1 MAVSDRVITAPEDR
15 RTAVLDVI
23 RGARRTLLLSL
34 FRCTDDAIFEEL
46 AKATERGVAVEALV
60 TARAKGGRKKLAKLY
75 RALKDARVSVSM
87 YSDPV
92 VKYHAKY
99 MVADDGPAVVASLN
113 FTKKCFSRTLDAL
126 VVTDDPTV
134 VDGLRRL
141 MQADRES
148 QPVPDSLAPRLIVG
162 PERAR
167 RQLIGL
173 ITQAQRTIRLVD
185 AKLSDPDVVTLL
197 KQRRSEGI
205 AVEIFNMKRL
215 GDLKSHGKILLIDD
229 AIAVVGSLSLAAL
242 SLDFRREVAIT
253 VETPSAVAEIAR
265 LFESIGEAAPSGSP
279 DGIDTKGAALW

>member
-1 MAVSDRVITAPEDR
+1 MADRVITAPEDR
-15 RTAVLDVI
+15 RTAVLQVI
-23 RGARRTLLLSL
+23 REAKRTILLSL
-34 FRCTDDAIFEEL
+34 FRCTDEGIFEEL
-46 AKATERGVAVEALV
+46 AAATARGVSVEALV

-75 RALKDARVSVSM
+75 RSLKDARVSVSM

-99 MVADDGPAVVASLN
+99 LVADDGPAVVASLN

-126 VVTDDPTV
+126 VITDDPAV

-141 MQADRES
+141 MNADRES
-148 QPVPDSLAPRLIVG
+148 QPVHESLTPRLIIG
-162 PERAR
+162 PESAR

-173 ITQAQRTIRLVD
+173 IMRAQRTIRLVD
-185 AKLSDPDVVTLL
+185 AKLSDPEVLMLL
-197 KQRRSEGI
+197 KQRRREGI
-205 AVEIFNMKRL
+205 TVEIFNMKRL

-253 VETPSAVAEIAR
+253 VEQPSAVGEIVR
-265 LFESIGEAAPSGSP
+265 LFESIGETAPSGSP
-279 DGIDTKGAALW
+279 DGIDPKGAALC